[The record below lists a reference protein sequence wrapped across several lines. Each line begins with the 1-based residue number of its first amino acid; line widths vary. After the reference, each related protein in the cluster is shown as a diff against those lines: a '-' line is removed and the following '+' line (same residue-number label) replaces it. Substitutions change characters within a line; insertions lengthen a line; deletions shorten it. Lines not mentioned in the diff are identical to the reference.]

1 MKTPQQSAVDEVI
14 TSRYSCRA
22 FLPDPVPRETIAEI
36 LEVAAR
42 APSGTNIQ
50 PWKVWVLTG
59 ATKTRLS
66 ERLLAAFDDP
76 EEAATHS
83 DPWQYYP
90 KQWVSPYIDRRRK
103 VGMQLYGLLGIQKG
117 DAKRMHEQFARNYKF
132 FDAPVGLIFTVDR
145 VMEQGSW
152 LDYGM
157 FLENVMLAAKAR
169 GLDTC
174 PQAALIQFHRL
185 IRPGGGDSGQ
195 RDADLRHVARPCRP
209 GRAGER
215 APHRARRAGGV
226 GRLPRLSLAPAT
238 WPGRAQACGEPST
251 CGRCWRSQVAA
262 ARAASCSSSR
272 ASSVAGSTSQWCLP
286 FMSG

>member
-1 MKTPQQSAVDEVI
+1 MKTPLQSAVDEVI

-50 PWKVWVLTG
+50 PWKAWVLTG
-59 ATKTRLS
+59 ETKARVS

-83 DPWQYYP
+83 DPYQYYP
-90 KQWVSPYIDRRRK
+90 RQWLSPYIDRRRK

-132 FDAPVGLIFTVDR
+132 FDAPVGLIFTIDR
-145 VMEQGSW
+145 LMQQGSW

-157 FLENVMLAAKAR
+157 FLQGIMIAARAR

-174 PQAALIQFHRL
+174 PQAAFTQWHRL
-185 IRPGGGDSGQ
+185 IADELSLPPQQMLVCGMALGHADP
-195 RDADLRHVARPCRP
+195 DAPENQLVT
-209 GRAGER
+209 ER
-215 APHRARRAGGV
+215 APVAEFARFLDSAPSKESHR
-226 GRLPRLSLAPAT
+226 
-238 WPGRAQACGEPST
+238 
-251 CGRCWRSQVAA
+251 
-262 ARAASCSSSR
+262 
-272 ASSVAGSTSQWCLP
+272 
-286 FMSG
+286 

>member
-1 MKTPQQSAVDEVI
+1 MTTSRQSAVDEVI

-22 FLPDPVPRETIAEI
+22 FLPQPVARVTVAEI
-36 LEVAAR
+36 LSVAAR

-50 PWKVWVLTG
+50 PWKAWVLSG
-59 ATKTRLS
+59 ETKARVS

-83 DPWQYYP
+83 DPYQYYP

-103 VGMQLYGLLGIQKG
+103 VGMQLYSLLGIQKG
-117 DAKRMHEQFARNYKF
+117 DAKRMHEQFARNYRF

-157 FLENVMLAAKAR
+157 FLQNVMLAAKAR

-174 PQAALIQFHRL
+174 PQVALIQFHRIIRQELGIPDSETL
-185 IRPGGGDSGQ
+185 ICGMSLGYADPDAPENGLRTEREPLEAWVRF
-195 RDADLRHVARPCRP
+195 RD
-209 GRAGER
+209 
-215 APHRARRAGGV
+215 
-226 GRLPRLSLAPAT
+226 
-238 WPGRAQACGEPST
+238 
-251 CGRCWRSQVAA
+251 
-262 ARAASCSSSR
+262 
-272 ASSVAGSTSQWCLP
+272 
-286 FMSG
+286 